1 MEQKREPLLTL
12 RGVTKLF
19 DQFRAVDDV
28 SFEIRRGEFFS
39 LLGPSGC
46 GKSTTLRIIAG
57 LEQPEQGEIALNGL
71 TLVNPETGVF
81 VPSQKR
87 NMGMVFQSYAIWPHL
102 SVYDTV
108 AYPLAVRKMPKDQIA
123 TKVRAM
129 LHLVGLEGY
138 ENRMAPM
145 LSGGQQQRVALARAL
160 VYEPH
165 VLLLDEPFSNL
176 DVKLR
181 EQMRIE
187 LKLLQRRV
195 GVTVI
200 LVTHD
205 QLEALSLSDRIAVM
219 NAGRVEQIGSPA
231 DLYENPRTAF
241 VRDFIGA
248 SLQLRGKLLGRA
260 ADGAT
265 IELDG
270 AGRLEGRLHDGAAL
284 RDGGDITVAI
294 RPECLTVSAAD
305 GAPAPNSIDATVQAL
320 LFVGDKYE
328 CVLKVGDQDVR
339 SFLPRTRGGA
349 GYQEGSRI
357 RLTVPASEVT
367 IWPR

>member
-1 MEQKREPLLTL
+1 LS
-12 RGVTKLF
+12 GITKQF
-19 DQFRAVDDV
+19 NAFRALDNISLDIRHG
-28 SFEIRRGEFFS
+28 EIFS

-57 LEQPEQGEIALNGL
+57 LEQPHSGQITLND
-71 TLVNPETGVF
+71 TVLVSADSGVF

-87 NMGMVFQSYAIWPHL
+87 DMGMVFQSYAIWPHL

-108 AYPLAVRKMPKDQIA
+108 AYPLAIRKLPKDEIA
-123 TKVRAM
+123 AKVHKV
-129 LHLVGLEGY
+129 LHQVGLDGY
-138 ENRMAPM
+138 ESRTAPM

-181 EQMRIE
+181 EQMRVD
-187 LKLLQRRV
+187 LKLLQRRI

-219 NAGRVEQIGSPA
+219 NAGRIEQIGTPFE
-231 DLYENPRTAF
+231 LYDDPNTAF

-248 SLQLRGKLLGRA
+248 SLQLHGRLASA
-260 ADGAT
+260 ASSEAT
-265 IELDG
+265 VELDG
-270 AGRLEGRLHDGAAL
+270 GGRLMGRLHNGIPLQA
-284 RDGGDITVAI
+284 GDEVVVSI
-294 RPECLTVSAAD
+294 RPEKLIAGGGAD
-305 GAPAPNSIDATVQAL
+305 TTNTLDATIKAL
-320 LFVGDKYE
+320 LFIGDKYE
-328 CVLKVGDQDVR
+328 CVLQIGSQEVR
-339 SFLPRTRGGA
+339 SFLPRPGDRAVYQQGA
-349 GYQEGSRI
+349 QV
-357 RLTVPASEVT
+357 RLTLPANEVV